1 MTSLFS
7 PPMTPASATARS
19 GVAMTVM
26 SSVSARS
33 SPSGVT
39 QMLAVGGGAHD
50 DVGAPVGA
58 GHFREVEGMQRL
70 AVEVQDVVRHV
81 HDVVDGTAPGGGHA
95 LGEPFGRG
103 PHLHVVDDP
112 GGVARAARGI
122 GHLNGDGAGHVLAGS
137 DGGQLLHI
145 GSQRPGHRLLVHGA
159 HLAGHAH
166 HRQTVR
172 PVRRDLQVEHGIS
185 RAHEV
190 RHGLADGRIFG
201 QHPDAGVVLA
211 EPQLAARAAHAAA
224 YHAAQLRFLDLEIA
238 RQHRAHERH
247 GHLDVRR
254 DVRRPADDLH
264 GFLGAHIHRH
274 HVRVRSE
281 SGCGSQ
287 VSTCPTTTPSKVS
300 PVFSTPSTPVPRQ
313 IEPVARTP
321 SNPPAPPYTQK
332 ATSKILSY

>member
-1 MTSLFS
+1 
-7 PPMTPASATARS
+7 
-19 GVAMTVM
+19 
-26 SSVSARS
+26 
-33 SPSGVT
+33 
-39 QMLAVGGGAHD
+39 
-50 DVGAPVGA
+50 
-58 GHFREVEGMQRL
+58 MQRL

-103 PHLHVVDDP
+103 PYLHVVDDP

-166 HRQTVR
+166 HRQAVR

-190 RHGLADGRIFG
+190 RHGLADGRVIG
-201 QHPDAGVVLA
+201 KHPDAGVVLSQ
-211 EPQLAARAAHAAA
+211 PQFAARAAHAAA

-254 DVRRPADDLH
+254 DIRRPADDLH

-274 HVRVRSE
+274 HVHVVGIRMRLAGE
-281 SGCGSQ
+281 H
-287 VSTCPTTTPSKVS
+287 VSHHNALEGLAGLLHAFHTRA
-300 PVFSTPSTPVPRQ
+300 RQ
-313 IEPVARTP
+313 IEPVAERLQILRHRRILRKPLQRYFHTDFFLLIACFLWQLVFRLLTIHSLPWKCLEGFRVVLTKRVPQRTEMP
-321 SNPPAPPYTQK
+321 SGHFRRARTV
-332 ATSKILSY
+332 